1 MFRIITAAALALVC
15 GTGMLHAAQQQDGR
29 KTQAAAGESKAA
41 PININTATAAQLQ
54 ELPGIGA
61 ATAQRI
67 IEYREKNGGFKKIE
81 ELMNVRGISES
92 RFVKIKDRL
101 TVSAPKS

>member
-41 PININTATAAQLQ
+41 PININNAPASQLQ
-54 ELPGIGA
+54 ELPGNGA

-67 IEYREKNGGFKKIE
+67 LDNRETYGGDTNSDS
-81 ELMNVRGISES
+81 LMHARVNS
-92 RFVKIKDRL
+92 
-101 TVSAPKS
+101 